1 MDRERL
7 KEVHASDLTEGRINQ
22 DFVDWLQTKGM
33 TWLLVLLVALCAYF
47 GIVRWR
53 NSRTNY
59 QTEGWRGLQT
69 ATLPGAFED
78 VAEKYSDVGSVA
90 HLARLRAAQMLLTS
104 VQSGRTLGAETE
116 TLKDLTPAD
125 RDDYLNR
132 ADRLY
137 AKVLESDQGAQ
148 ETALIMVTAY
158 TGRAA
163 VAESK
168 GELEQA
174 KQYYNKAAERAQAAY
189 PMLAEQSK
197 RRAESVDR
205 QSAAISLA
213 KQADVNAMFQRQ
225 KPPENLEPVTMDQWI
240 RDLVLPKS

>member
-1 MDRERL
+1 MDRDRL

-33 TWLLVLLVALCAYF
+33 TWLLVILVALCAYF

-53 NSRTNY
+53 HSKTNY
-59 QTEGWRGLQT
+59 QVEGWRSL
-69 ATLPGAFED
+69 ASASLPGAYED

-104 VQSGRTLGAETE
+104 IQTGKTLGAATE
-116 TLKDLTPAD
+116 TQKDLTPAD

-137 AKVLESDQGAQ
+137 SKVLESDNGSN
-148 ETALIMVTAY
+148 ENALIMVTAL

-163 VAESK
+163 IAESK
-168 GELEQA
+168 GDLEQA
-174 KQYYNKAAERAQAAY
+174 KQHYAKAAQRAESNY
-189 PMLAEQSK
+189 PKLAEQAK
-197 RRAESVDR
+197 RRAESVD
-205 QSAAISLA
+205 QQAANVALPS
-213 KQADVNAMFQRQ
+213 QAELTAMFERQ
-225 KPPENLEPVTMDQWI
+225 KPPENLKPVTMDQWI
-240 RDLVLPKS
+240 RELVLPKS

>member
-33 TWLLVLLVALCAYF
+33 TWLLVILVALCAYF

-53 NSRTNY
+53 HSRTNY
-59 QTEGWRGLQT
+59 QTEAWRGLAT
-69 ATLPGAFED
+69 ATLPGAYED

-90 HLARLRAAQMLLTS
+90 HLARLRAAEMLLTS
-104 VQSGRTLGAETE
+104 VQTSQVLGAETE
-116 TLKDLTPAD
+116 TTKELTPAD

-137 AKVLESDQGAQ
+137 AKVLESDNGAPG
-148 ETALIMVTAY
+148 TALLMVTAH

-168 GELEQA
+168 GDLEQA
-174 KQYYNKAAERAQAAY
+174 KQYYTKAAERAQSVY
-189 PMLAEQSK
+189 PRLAEQAK
-197 RRAESVDR
+197 LRAESVDL
-205 QSAAISLA
+205 QASKITLPSQAELA
-213 KQADVNAMFQRQ
+213 TMFKRQ
-225 KPPENLEPVTMDQWI
+225 KPPESLEPVTMDQWV
-240 RDLVLPKS
+240 RELVLPQS